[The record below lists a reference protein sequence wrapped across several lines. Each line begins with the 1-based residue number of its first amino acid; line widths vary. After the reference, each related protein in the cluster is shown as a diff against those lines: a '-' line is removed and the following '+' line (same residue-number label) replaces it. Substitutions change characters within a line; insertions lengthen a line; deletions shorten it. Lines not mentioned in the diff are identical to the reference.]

1 LLIRA
6 FSCVLVALILVEQS
20 AQDIESPRLQ
30 TLRSAVALDSGGAL
44 ESFWKEIAEKK
55 APLIERLDEHQGYAL
70 VTFLWRGEPRTQ
82 RVSVIGQLGQL
93 TGTRSTDNVLTRLTG
108 TNLWYRSYWLRSD
121 VRTIYRFV
129 VEVEGN
135 DGPRDYPD
143 PFAPRW
149 APVTDNNFR
158 VEWSILELPRAE
170 PQPWIAP
177 RPDVPPGRT
186 DHRTAGRAESEWLAK
201 QFAAAARSNVK
212 FYMDVGLLEGESTGG
227 APLNWLTMVDQPI
240 PYGPSLLLAN
250 RHMRD
255 ILRLKGYQVHY
266 AEFSGGH
273 NALSWR
279 GTFGDALML
288 AAASGLDRE
297 LREDVTM
304 KAIDGPVARLTS
316 TGVGTPLHR
325 SGPSIPQSDHRH
337 PSSIPRSR

>member
-1 LLIRA
+1 MSELSTGLLSKLREMTDRAITRIR
-6 FSCVLVALILVEQS
+6 L
-20 AQDIESPRLQ
+20 
-30 TLRSAVALDSGGAL
+30 
-44 ESFWKEIAEKK
+44 
-55 APLIERLDEHQGYAL
+55 RLDGLLLPTTTFVWNGRFWSCLAPNRSRGLLL
-70 VTFLWRGEPRTQ
+70 VLTFRPAERTTEPPGEP
-82 RVSVIGQLGQL
+82 
-93 TGTRSTDNVLTRLTG
+93 
-108 TNLWYRSYWLRSD
+108 
-121 VRTIYRFV
+121 
-129 VEVEGN
+129 
-135 DGPRDYPD
+135 
-143 PFAPRW
+143 
-149 APVTDNNFR
+149 
-158 VEWSILELPRAE
+158 
-170 PQPWIAP
+170 
-177 RPDVPPGRT
+177 
-186 DHRTAGRAESEWLAK
+186 ESEWLAK